1 MSEAIKTPFGCS
13 VLRIWR
19 SKEVILAVL
28 STWFG
33 FDNNRCSIECVPC
46 DLGTESKLCT
56 RCNHGFGH
64 KSEHHSKEVGKDGG
78 K

>member
-1 MSEAIKTPFGCS
+1 MFCVENLE
-13 VLRIWR
+13 VER
-19 SKEVILAVL
+19 SNSRHL

-33 FDNNRCSIECVPC
+33 FDNNRCSIECVPS
-46 DLGTESKLCT
+46 DLGTGSKLCT

-64 KSEHHSKEVGKDGG
+64 KSEHHSTEVGIDGG